1 MKTLLDFIN
10 HNIITES
17 RIDIDELIAAVS
29 SAFDVMSSNSRRYG
43 EGFDALEELDQND
56 FNDILDYY
64 NGWEPVCDYLDIDED
79 ECFNIFSK
87 LSKADIKKINDAIID
102 EYK

>member
-1 MKTLLDFIN
+1 MKTLKNYIFQSIV
-10 HNIITES
+10 TES
-17 RIDIDELIAAVS
+17 KIDIDELIAAVS

-87 LSKADIKKINDAIID
+87 LSKSDIKKINDAIID

>member
-1 MKTLLDFIN
+1 MKNLKNYIFESTV
-10 HNIITES
+10 TES
-17 RIDIDELIAAVS
+17 KIDIDELIAAVS

-43 EGFDALEELDQND
+43 EGLDILKELKQND

-64 NGWEPVCDYLDIDED
+64 DGWKPVCDYLDIDED

-87 LSKADIKKINDAIID
+87 LSTTDIKKINKAIKN